1 LINVGDL
8 IICRGETVGIV
19 LEVFEEQAEL
29 AEVLSTDVVWA
40 RVMWASGE
48 STWEDIKLN
57 TTDNLFKIIKG

>member
-1 LINVGDL
+1 MANVGDL

-19 LEVFEEQAEL
+19 LEVFEEQAEG
-29 AEVLSTDVVWA
+29 AEASNTDIVWA

-57 TTDNLFKIIKG
+57 TTDNLFKIIKA